1 MTRTTQGSYETTYLH
16 LATDPHEESGLL
28 IAMTIATIHCLVD
41 VIGITI
47 ENKFYGNATMS
58 NHSSNLLSRWE
69 IDSET
74 CIYA

>member
-1 MTRTTQGSYETTYLH
+1 M
-16 LATDPHEESGLL
+16 

-58 NHSSNLLSRWE
+58 DHSSNLLSRWE